1 MKRKYERPFVVGR
14 VAMQLEKVIAGS
26 VINNSSKVE
35 TVGQE
40 VEDKDFT
47 GDPTLNHEWN

>member
-14 VAMQLEKVIAGS
+14 VTMQLEKVIADS
-26 VINNSSKVE
+26 VINGSSKVE

-40 VEDKDFT
+40 VKDFDFT
-47 GDPTLNHEWN
+47 NDGTLNHEWN